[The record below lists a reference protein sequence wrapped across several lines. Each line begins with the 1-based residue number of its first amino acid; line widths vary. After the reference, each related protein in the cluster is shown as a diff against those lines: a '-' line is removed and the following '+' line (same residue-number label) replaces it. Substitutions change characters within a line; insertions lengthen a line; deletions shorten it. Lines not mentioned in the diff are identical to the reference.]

1 MLGCLI
7 IFTPPISENCEII
20 KMCLQRKHFYQEEAL
35 GAQEMW
41 NNNQGV
47 LMLKGDCIC
56 DTEASVLT
64 PMSDTGSSMSKGR
77 VLSVETSIGFPSGL
91 HCSKQHDR
99 EMKRAHRI

>member
-35 GAQEMW
+35 GDQQMC

-47 LMLKGDCIC
+47 LMLKVDCIC
-56 DTEASVLT
+56 VTEDSVSHT
-64 PMSDTGSSMSKGR
+64 YVRYRFIYVK
-77 VLSVETSIGFPSGL
+77 
-91 HCSKQHDR
+91 KQS
-99 EMKRAHRI
+99 AFI